1 MEFKIVAVH
10 FFQNHLNCVALS
22 VKSFVDIN
30 RKIKPWKKKTKKKN
44 REGKQKLLCCVVR
57 GDEKFTGPTTDAS
70 WNRGSVTSHKMKLLI
85 IPFPPKKVR
94 NMVRI
99 KLTSDLSLGDLCA
112 LRENSARD
120 TQNIVKHYEK
130 GIYLSPG
137 IWIREYT
144 YHTRKI
150 NGFCDYP
157 LDEFIK
163 PTPISLH
170 WELSV
175 ELME

>member
-22 VKSFVDIN
+22 VKIFVDIN
-30 RKIKPWKKKTKKKN
+30 RKIKPWKKKQKKKTERGSKN
-44 REGKQKLLCCVVR
+44 YFAALFVVTR
-57 GDEKFTGPTTDAS
+57 NSQVPPQMLAG
-70 WNRGSVTSHKMKLLI
+70 GSVTSHKMKLLI

-130 GIYLSPG
+130 GRHLSPG
-137 IWIREYT
+137 IWVREYT

-150 NGFCDYP
+150 NGFCDSP

-170 WELSV
+170 
-175 ELME
+175 